1 MEPLRI
7 KLTYSELQL
16 IGAYCH
22 EAEKRASHPQAKEAL
37 IVLAEYCPVIERR
50 LAAAFR
56 RDRRKA
62 YPYALPVS
70 IGRILHRR
78 WQLLDTISPEM
89 RMVLGGI
96 DYALTQRG
104 LKPDPVKPEIF

>member
-22 EAEKRASHPQAKEAL
+22 EAEKRASHPQAKEEL

-50 LAAAFR
+50 LVAAFR

-70 IGRILHRR
+70 IGRIIML
-78 WQLLDTISPEM
+78 
-89 RMVLGGI
+89 
-96 DYALTQRG
+96 
-104 LKPDPVKPEIF
+104 PVKPEAGEEPGNTFFVHILN